1 MLQIGVF
8 SLLTRISIRMLRH
21 YNDVGL
27 LIPAHIDNETNYRF
41 YDESQLPVANK
52 IQALRSMGLGIPA
65 VKEILKEYDDV
76 ASLVKYLNIQVM
88 QKQEELRNIENHLSQ
103 LKTTIKRLEKTD
115 DLVQCSIVVKEIPKH
130 NVASMRDII
139 FARMQEGELWNALD
153 RKLTA
158 LNVKKAKP
166 AFYYGIFHNEGYVE
180 NNLDVEVQIEV
191 VGNYADTEHI
201 KFKTIPH
208 TLAATITYQGAYE
221 LLPEMWETLA
231 SWAKD
236 NNYEFSGEIFNIYH
250 VFPQDKY
257 NAETFITEACFP
269 ILKNNF

>member
-115 DLVQCSIVVKEIPKH
+115 DLVQCSIVVKEIPEH

-139 FARMQEGELWNALD
+139 FARMQEGELWNALY
-153 RKLTA
+153 RELTA
-158 LNVKKAKP
+158 LNIKKAKP

-201 KFKTIPH
+201 KFKTIPT

-231 SWAKD
+231 GWAKD

-269 ILKNNF
+269 ILKK